1 MTSTLALTVAL
12 SPPRQRLVK
21 CLFKRPHSTYE
32 LQSKIGAMNVPDH
45 VMWLRRHLNLTIPC
59 ELKPMINRD
68 GKQIKSGEYSFIG
81 IDKEKI
87 KTLSG
92 MGEIIPENKKL
103 NDNSTE
109 VQDDK
114 HNKP

>member
-1 MTSTLALTVAL
+1 MINSLPL
-12 SPPRQRLVK
+12 SPPRQRLVN
-21 CLFKRPHSTYE
+21 CLFKRPHSTHE
-32 LQSKIGAMNVPDH
+32 LQTKIGAMNVPDH
-45 VMWLRRHLNLTIPC
+45 VMWLRRHFNLIIPC
-59 ELKPMINRD
+59 KLKPMINRD
-68 GKQIKSGEYSFIG
+68 GKRIKSGEYSFIG

-92 MGEIIPENKKL
+92 MCEIIPENKKL
-103 NDNSTE
+103 TDNSIE